1 MACVGGQVACRR
13 SWKRRG
19 DLHPPTHGHWSKHH
33 VTSNQGRQELCAMSN
48 QGRQELCA
56 MSNQGHQELCAMS
69 NQGLI
74 QGGRYKE
81 QRSPYRI

>member
-48 QGRQELCA
+48 QG
-56 MSNQGHQELCAMS
+56 HQELCAMS

>member
-48 QGRQELCA
+48 QG
-56 MSNQGHQELCAMS
+56 HQELCAMS

-81 QRSPYRI
+81 QHSPYRI

>member
-19 DLHPPTHGHWSKHH
+19 DLHPPTYGHWSKHH
-33 VTSNQGRQELCAMSN
+33 VTSNQGR
-48 QGRQELCA
+48 
-56 MSNQGHQELCAMS
+56 QELCAMS

>member
-48 QGRQELCA
+48 QG
-56 MSNQGHQELCAMS
+56 HQELCAMS
-69 NQGLI
+69 NEGLI

>member
-48 QGRQELCA
+48 QG
-56 MSNQGHQELCAMS
+56 HQELCAMS

-81 QRSPYRI
+81 KRIPYLI

>member
-48 QGRQELCA
+48 QG
-56 MSNQGHQELCAMS
+56 HQELCAMS

-81 QRSPYRI
+81 KRSPYLI

>member
-1 MACVGGQVACRR
+1 MACVGRQVACRR

-48 QGRQELCA
+48 QG
-56 MSNQGHQELCAMS
+56 HQELCAMS

>member
-1 MACVGGQVACRR
+1 MECVGGQVAFRM

-33 VTSNQGRQELCAMSN
+33 VTSN

>member
-1 MACVGGQVACRR
+1 MACVGGQVACQR

-33 VTSNQGRQELCAMSN
+33 VTSN

>member
-19 DLHPPTHGHWSKHH
+19 DLHPPTHGHWSNHH
-33 VTSNQGRQELCAMSN
+33 VTSNQGP
-48 QGRQELCA
+48 QELCA

-74 QGGRYKE
+74 QGGRCKE

>member
-48 QGRQELCA
+48 QG
-56 MSNQGHQELCAMS
+56 HQELCAMS
-69 NQGLI
+69 NQGLR

-81 QRSPYRI
+81 KRSPYRI

>member
-1 MACVGGQVACRR
+1 MACLGGQVACRR

-48 QGRQELCA
+48 QG
-56 MSNQGHQELCAMS
+56 HQELCAMS

-81 QRSPYRI
+81 QHSPYRI

>member
-48 QGRQELCA
+48 QG
-56 MSNQGHQELCAMS
+56 HQELCAMS
-69 NQGLI
+69 NEGLI

-81 QRSPYRI
+81 KRSPYRI

>member
-33 VTSNQGRQELCAMSN
+33 VTTN